1 MKTLHTIMEIRV
13 AIGSE
18 TVVAMEFQFRR
29 RRWQQLQRANEQG
42 KDPAWISLAMKA
54 QLEAQLTAL
63 EKRNPSGCPLYG
75 VPFAIKDNIGVAGW
89 TTTAACPEF
98 AYMAERTAPIVE
110 QLQHA

>member
-13 AIGSE
+13 AIGPE

-42 KDPAWISLAMKA
+42 NDPAWISLATKA

-63 EKRNPSGCPLYG
+63 EKRNLQFYLRSQRSTKSGISL
-75 VPFAIKDNIGVAGW
+75 
-89 TTTAACPEF
+89 
-98 AYMAERTAPIVE
+98 
-110 QLQHA
+110 

>member
-13 AIGSE
+13 AIGPE

-42 KDPAWISLAMKA
+42 NDPAWISLATKA

-63 EKRNPSGCPLYG
+63 EKRNPQFYLRSQRSTESG
-75 VPFAIKDNIGVAGW
+75 ISS
-89 TTTAACPEF
+89 
-98 AYMAERTAPIVE
+98 
-110 QLQHA
+110 